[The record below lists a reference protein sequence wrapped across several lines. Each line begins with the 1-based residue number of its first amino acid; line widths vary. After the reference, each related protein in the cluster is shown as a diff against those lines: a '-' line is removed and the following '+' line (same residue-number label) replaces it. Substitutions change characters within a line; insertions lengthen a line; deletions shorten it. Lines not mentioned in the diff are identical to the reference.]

1 MIKPL
6 PLAKPVEIS
15 EFINQLPVDL
25 KAEVLVA
32 AIMDGGNELKDFLI
46 SYEGQLQRSWSR
58 DIALTDVA
66 KLETGDQ
73 KVLLHLN
80 RDGIYDM
87 LPEAIFHSDQDKD
100 SVSGKERA
108 KDSLKLRMEE
118 KETRSFFQP
127 FENEIFYQRVRL
139 SDRENQLGRDLFSRM
154 IMGLVP
160 DFWNISE
167 DLPEEYVHRMV
178 RLLPLVHRIAGSS
191 ELTSGSLEFILNEMV
206 NITSVDISA
215 GVDEEDPLRF
225 CGILGSS
232 YLGFDSVCGNRVSGD
247 LRKFIIRI
255 GPVRHSRTDEL
266 IKNGGMEKFL
276 KCFYDF
282 FIPVGVDTE
291 TRYLLNTEDGSFIL
305 GDTDEI
311 KVTCLGYNSIVQ

>member
-6 PLAKPVEIS
+6 LLSKPVEIS

-32 AIMDGGNELKDFLI
+32 ALLDGGNELKDFLI
-46 SYEGQLQRSWSR
+46 SYEGQLQRSWSK
-58 DIALTDVA
+58 DIAFTDVA

-73 KVLLHLN
+73 RVMLHLN

-100 SVSGKERA
+100 FVSGKEMA
-108 KDSLKLRMEE
+108 KDSMKLRMEE

-127 FENEIFYQRVRL
+127 FENEIFFQRVRL
-139 SDRENQLGRDLFSRM
+139 SERENQLGRELFPRM

-167 DLPEEYVHRMV
+167 DLPEDYVHRMV
-178 RLLPLVHRIAGSS
+178 RLLPLAHRIAGST
-191 ELTSGSLEFILNEMV
+191 ELTSGSLEFILKEKV

-215 GVDEEDPLRF
+215 GVDEEDTLRF
-225 CGILGSS
+225 CGILGST
-232 YLGFDSVCGNRVSGD
+232 YLGFDSICGNRVSGD

-255 GPVRHSRTDEL
+255 GPVQYSQTDEL
-266 IKNGGMEKFL
+266 IKNGWMEKFL

-291 TRYLLNTEDGSFIL
+291 TRYLLNSEDGSFIL
-305 GDTDEI
+305 GDTDET